1 MYKYLKSLSCECYII
16 ILSVCFG
23 LSSCNSSNAN
33 EDAQKEVAQDSSGF
47 KSLFDGISLKGWDGD
62 TAVWHVKDG
71 VVVGEVTAS
80 STPLKTNTFLIW
92 SNGKPLDFELK
103 GDYEISAEGT
113 SGIQYRSEEVKDVPF
128 GLRGYQFDIDGAN
141 TYTGQ
146 NYEERARSIIAF
158 RGQKVM
164 LPPVT
169 EPIEALAK
177 NNIWSVAVVT
187 DSLGS
192 RDSLKAL
199 ILEGWNSF
207 HIVAKGNH
215 LQHYI
220 NDVLMCDVTDN
231 DTANRKA
238 SGLIGLQMHAGHI
251 MRVAYRNLSLKE
263 IK

>member
-1 MYKYLKSLSCECYII
+1 MYKYVKSLRGLGSLAM
-16 ILSVCFG
+16 LSACLFS
-23 LSSCNSSNAN
+23 SSCNSSDAN
-33 EDAQKEVAQDSSGF
+33 NEPEKETTQDSTGLVSI
-47 KSLFDGISLKGWDGD
+47 FDGTTLKGWEGD
-62 TAVWHVKDG
+62 TAVWHVEDG
-71 VVVGEVTAS
+71 AIVGQVTAS
-80 STPLKTNTFLIW
+80 STPLKANTFLIW
-92 SNGKPLDFELK
+92 SGGKPADFEMD
-103 GDYEISAEGT
+103 GEYEISPEGN
-113 SGIQYRSEEVKDVPF
+113 SGIQYRSEEVEGVPF

-158 RGQKVM
+158 RGQKVT
-164 LPPVT
+164 LPEVT
-169 EPIEALAK
+169 KPISELAK
-177 NNIWSVAVVT
+177 NNIWSASILN

-192 RDSLKAL
+192 ADSLKAL
-199 ILEGWNSF
+199 IHTGWNTF
-207 HIVAKGNH
+207 RIVAKGNH

-251 MRVAYRNLSLKE
+251 MRVAYKNLKLQE